1 MYWNTKEFMSDRL
14 VRPVLKRAESF
25 KELGHV
31 VLDSKVSNYAA
42 DQLDNFV
49 DAADKY
55 VERYLPQSTEDDN
68 GRDEVDGK
76 SIVNNRSFW

>member
-1 MYWNTKEFMSDRL
+1 MYWNTKEYMSDRL

-31 VLDSKVSNYAA
+31 VLDSKVSNFAA
-42 DQLDNFV
+42 DRLDNLC

-55 VERYLPQSTEDDN
+55 VERYLPEDDN
-68 GRDEVDGK
+68 SRDEVDGMYIK
-76 SIVNNRSFW
+76 